1 MATTTTESVT
11 TAGSRRRGGAAPR
24 LQSGRRAGRTGLR
37 TKRNRVDPLFLVFLI
52 PTLLLFTLAITLP
65 AVMGI
70 VLSFT
75 DSVGFG
81 DFRFIGL
88 TNYVAVFSDPAILQ
102 AYLFTIG
109 FSLVTV
115 LVVNAL
121 AFLLAIALTS
131 KVRGKIALRAVFVL
145 PMVISG
151 IVIAYVFSFLFA
163 NSLPALATALGFAP
177 LEQSILANPDLAWVA
192 VVVVTAWQAIPST
205 LLIYI
210 AGVLSIPGEVYE
222 ASALDGA
229 SAWRQLVSIT
239 APLTAGYILINLII
253 GFKNFLNSYDIIVG
267 LTDGGPGT
275 STTSVA
281 MSIFKGFNG
290 GDYAYQMANATIFF
304 VIAVVIAVIQL
315 RATRGKAA
323 L

>member
-1 MATTTTESVT
+1 MATTTTRSIT
-11 TAGSRRRGGAAPR
+11 TADRRRRGGAAPR
-24 LQSGRRAGRTGLR
+24 LQAGSRGRG
-37 TKRNRVDPLFLVFLI
+37 KRVDPLFLVFLV
-52 PTLLLFTLAITLP
+52 PTLVLFTLAITLP

-75 DSVGFG
+75 NSVGFG
-81 DFRFIGL
+81 EFRFTGL

-115 LVVNAL
+115 LVVNAV

-131 KVRGKIALRAVFVL
+131 KIRGKIALRGVFVL

-163 NSLPALATALGFAP
+163 NSLPAFATALGFAP

-192 VVVVTAWQAIPST
+192 IVVVTAWQAIPST

-229 SAWRQLVSIT
+229 SSWRQLVSIT
-239 APLTAGYILINLII
+239 APLTAGYILINLVI

-281 MSIFKGFNG
+281 MSIFKGFSG

-304 VIAVVIAVIQL
+304 LIAVVIAVIQL

>member
-1 MATTTTESVT
+1 LATTTTESIT
-11 TAGSRRRGGAAPR
+11 TADRRRRGGAAPR
-24 LQSGRRAGRTGLR
+24 LQAGTRRRAT
-37 TKRNRVDPLFLVFLI
+37 RVDPLFLVFLV
-52 PTLLLFTLAITLP
+52 PTLVLFTLAITLP
-65 AVMGI
+65 AAMGI

-75 DSVGFG
+75 NSVGFG
-81 DFRFIGL
+81 EFRFTGL

-115 LVVNAL
+115 LLVNAV

-131 KVRGKIALRAVFVL
+131 KIRGKIALRAVFVL

-163 NSLPALATALGFAP
+163 NSVPALATTLGIAP

-192 VVVVTAWQAIPST
+192 IVIVTAWQAIPST

-222 ASALDGA
+222 AASLDGA
-229 SAWRQLVSIT
+229 SSWRQLISIT
-239 APLTAGYILINLII
+239 APLTAGYILINLVI

-275 STTSVA
+275 STTTVA
-281 MSIFKGFNG
+281 MSIFKGFSG

>member
-1 MATTTTESVT
+1 MATTTTESIT
-11 TAGSRRRGGAAPR
+11 TADRRRRGGAAPR
-24 LQSGRRAGRTGLR
+24 LQAGSRGRG
-37 TKRNRVDPLFLVFLI
+37 KRVDPLFLVFLV
-52 PTLLLFTLAITLP
+52 PTLVLFTLAITLP

-75 DSVGFG
+75 NSVGFG
-81 DFRFIGL
+81 EFRFTGL

-115 LVVNAL
+115 LLVNAV

-131 KVRGKIALRAVFVL
+131 KIRGKIALRAVFVL

-163 NSLPALATALGFAP
+163 NSLPALASALGFAP

-192 VVVVTAWQAIPST
+192 IVLVTAWQAIPST

-222 ASALDGA
+222 AAALDGA

-239 APLTAGYILINLII
+239 APLTAGYILINLVI

-281 MSIFKGFNG
+281 MSIFKGFSG

>member
-1 MATTTTESVT
+1 M
-11 TAGSRRRGGAAPR
+11 
-24 LQSGRRAGRTGLR
+24 
-37 TKRNRVDPLFLVFLI
+37 
-52 PTLLLFTLAITLP
+52 
-65 AVMGI
+65 
-70 VLSFT
+70 
-75 DSVGFG
+75 
-81 DFRFIGL
+81 
-88 TNYVAVFSDPAILQ
+88 FSDPAILQ
-102 AYLFTIG
+102 AYLFTLG

-115 LVVNAL
+115 IVVNAI
-121 AFLLAIALTS
+121 AFLLAIGLTS
-131 KVRGKIALRAVFVL
+131 KIRGKIALRAVFVL

-151 IVIAYVFSFLFA
+151 IVIAYVFSFLFS
-163 NSLPALATALGFAP
+163 NSLPAFATAIGFGP
-177 LEQSILANPDLAWVA
+177 LEQSILANPDLAWLA
-192 VVVVTAWQAIPST
+192 IVVVTAWQAIPST

-210 AGVLSIPGEVYE
+210 AGILSIPGEVYE
-222 ASALDGA
+222 AAALDGA

-239 APLTAGYILINLII
+239 APLTAGYILINLVI

>member
-1 MATTTTESVT
+1 MATTTTESIT
-11 TAGSRRRGGAAPR
+11 TADRRRRGGAAPR
-24 LQSGRRAGRTGLR
+24 LQAGSRGRG
-37 TKRNRVDPLFLVFLI
+37 KRVDPLFLVFLV
-52 PTLLLFTLAITLP
+52 PTLVLFTLAITLP

-75 DSVGFG
+75 NSVGFG
-81 DFRFIGL
+81 EFRFTGL

-115 LVVNAL
+115 LLVNAV

-131 KVRGKIALRAVFVL
+131 KIRGKIALRAVFVL

-163 NSLPALATALGFAP
+163 NSLPALASTLGFAP

-192 VVVVTAWQAIPST
+192 IVLVTAWQAIPST

-222 ASALDGA
+222 AASLDGA
-229 SAWRQLVSIT
+229 SAWRQLLSIT
-239 APLTAGYILINLII
+239 APLTAGYILINLVI

-281 MSIFKGFNG
+281 MSIFKGFSG

>member
-1 MATTTTESVT
+1 MATTTTEAVT
-11 TAGSRRRGGAAPR
+11 TAGRRRRGGTAPR
-24 LQSGRRAGRTGLR
+24 LQSGRAGAGR
-37 TKRNRVDPLFLVFLI
+37 KQRVDPPFLLFLV
-52 PTLLLFTLAITLP
+52 PTLVLFTLAITLP

-81 DFRFIGL
+81 EFRFTGL
-88 TNYVAVFSDPAILQ
+88 TNYVALFSDPAILQ

-115 LVVNAL
+115 LVVNAI

-131 KVRGKIALRAVFVL
+131 RVRGKIALRAVFVL

-163 NSLPALATALGFAP
+163 NSLPALATTLGFAP

-222 ASALDGA
+222 AAALDGA

-239 APLTAGYILINLII
+239 APLTAGYILINLVI

-281 MSIFKGFNG
+281 MSIFKGFSG
-290 GDYAYQMANATIFF
+290 GDYAYQMANATVFF

>member
-1 MATTTTESVT
+1 LATTTTRSIT
-11 TAGSRRRGGAAPR
+11 TADRRRRGGAAPR
-24 LQSGRRAGRTGLR
+24 LQAGSRGRG
-37 TKRNRVDPLFLVFLI
+37 KRVDPLFLVFLV
-52 PTLLLFTLAITLP
+52 PTLVLFTLAITLP

-75 DSVGFG
+75 NSVGFG
-81 DFRFIGL
+81 EFRFTGL

-115 LVVNAL
+115 LVVNAV

-131 KVRGKIALRAVFVL
+131 KIRGKIALRGVFVL

-163 NSLPALATALGFAP
+163 NSLPAFATALGFAP

-192 VVVVTAWQAIPST
+192 IVVVTAWQAIPST

-229 SAWRQLVSIT
+229 SSWRQLVSIT
-239 APLTAGYILINLII
+239 APLTAGYILINLVI

-281 MSIFKGFNG
+281 MSIFKGFSG

-304 VIAVVIAVIQL
+304 LIAVVIAVIQL

>member
-1 MATTTTESVT
+1 MATTTTEAIT
-11 TAGSRRRGGAAPR
+11 TADRRRRGGAAPR
-24 LQSGRRAGRTGLR
+24 LQAGSRGRR
-37 TKRNRVDPLFLVFLI
+37 KRVEPLFLVFLV
-52 PTLLLFTLAITLP
+52 PTLVLFTLAITLP

-81 DFRFIGL
+81 EFRFTGL

-115 LVVNAL
+115 LVVNAI

-192 VVVVTAWQAIPST
+192 IVVVTAWQAIPST

-222 ASALDGA
+222 AAALDGA
-229 SAWRQLVSIT
+229 SSWRQLVSIT
-239 APLTAGYILINLII
+239 APLTAGYILINLVI

-275 STTSVA
+275 ATTSVA
-281 MSIFKGFNG
+281 MSIFKGFSS

>member
-1 MATTTTESVT
+1 LATTTTESIT
-11 TAGSRRRGGAAPR
+11 TADRRRRGGAAPR
-24 LQSGRRAGRTGLR
+24 LQAGSRGRG
-37 TKRNRVDPLFLVFLI
+37 KRVDPLFLVFLV
-52 PTLLLFTLAITLP
+52 PTLVLFTLAITLP

-75 DSVGFG
+75 NSVGFG
-81 DFRFIGL
+81 EFRFTGL

-115 LVVNAL
+115 LLVNAV

-131 KVRGKIALRAVFVL
+131 KIRGKIALRAVFVL

-163 NSLPALATALGFAP
+163 NSLPALATTLGFAP

-192 VVVVTAWQAIPST
+192 IVVVTAWQAIPST

-222 ASALDGA
+222 AASLDGA

-239 APLTAGYILINLII
+239 APLTAGYILINLVI

-281 MSIFKGFNG
+281 MSIFKGFSG

>member
-1 MATTTTESVT
+1 MATTTTESIT
-11 TAGSRRRGGAAPR
+11 TADRRRRGGAAPR
-24 LQSGRRAGRTGLR
+24 LQAGTRRRAT
-37 TKRNRVDPLFLVFLI
+37 RVDPLFLVFLV
-52 PTLLLFTLAITLP
+52 PTLVLFTLAITLP
-65 AVMGI
+65 AAMGI

-75 DSVGFG
+75 NSVGFG
-81 DFRFIGL
+81 EFRFTGL

-115 LVVNAL
+115 LLVNAV

-131 KVRGKIALRAVFVL
+131 KIRGKIALRAVFVL

-163 NSLPALATALGFAP
+163 NSVPALATTLGIAP

-192 VVVVTAWQAIPST
+192 IVIVTAWQAIPST

-222 ASALDGA
+222 AASLDGA
-229 SAWRQLVSIT
+229 SSWRQLISIT
-239 APLTAGYILINLII
+239 APLTAGYILINLVI

-275 STTSVA
+275 STTTVA
-281 MSIFKGFNG
+281 MSIFKGFSG

>member
-1 MATTTTESVT
+1 MATTTTEAIT
-11 TAGSRRRGGAAPR
+11 TADRRRRGGAAPR
-24 LQSGRRAGRTGLR
+24 LQAGSRGRR
-37 TKRNRVDPLFLVFLI
+37 KRVEPLFLVFLV
-52 PTLLLFTLAITLP
+52 PTLVLFTLAITLP

-81 DFRFIGL
+81 EFRFTGL

-109 FSLVTV
+109 FSLATV
-115 LVVNAL
+115 LVVNAI

-192 VVVVTAWQAIPST
+192 IVVVTAWQAIPST

-222 ASALDGA
+222 AAALDGA
-229 SAWRQLVSIT
+229 SSWRQLVSIT
-239 APLTAGYILINLII
+239 APLTAGYILINLVI

-275 STTSVA
+275 ATTSVA
-281 MSIFKGFNG
+281 MSIFKGFSS

>member
-1 MATTTTESVT
+1 MATTTTESIT
-11 TAGSRRRGGAAPR
+11 TAGRRRRGGTAPR
-24 LQSGRRAGRTGLR
+24 LQAGSRGRG
-37 TKRNRVDPLFLVFLI
+37 KRVDPLFLVFLV
-52 PTLLLFTLAITLP
+52 PTLVLFTLAITLP

-75 DSVGFG
+75 NSVGFG
-81 DFRFIGL
+81 EFRFTGL

-115 LVVNAL
+115 LLVNAV

-131 KVRGKIALRAVFVL
+131 KIRGKIALRAVFVL

-163 NSLPALATALGFAP
+163 NSLPALATAVGFAP

-192 VVVVTAWQAIPST
+192 IVVVTAWQAIPST

-222 ASALDGA
+222 AASLDGA
-229 SAWRQLVSIT
+229 SAWRQLISIT
-239 APLTAGYILINLII
+239 APLTAGYILINLVI

-281 MSIFKGFNG
+281 MSIFKGFSG

>member
-1 MATTTTESVT
+1 MT
-11 TAGSRRRGGAAPR
+11 TADRRRRGGAAPR
-24 LQSGRRAGRTGLR
+24 LQAGSRGRG
-37 TKRNRVDPLFLVFLI
+37 KRVDPLFLVFLV
-52 PTLLLFTLAITLP
+52 PTLVLFTLAITLP

-75 DSVGFG
+75 NSVGFG
-81 DFRFIGL
+81 EFRFTGL

-115 LVVNAL
+115 LLVNAV

-131 KVRGKIALRAVFVL
+131 KIRGKIALRAVFVL

-163 NSLPALATALGFAP
+163 NSLPALASALGFAP

-192 VVVVTAWQAIPST
+192 IVLVTAWQAIPST

-222 ASALDGA
+222 AAALDGA

-239 APLTAGYILINLII
+239 APLTAGYILINLVI

-281 MSIFKGFNG
+281 MSIFKGFSG

>member
-1 MATTTTESVT
+1 MATTTTESIT
-11 TAGSRRRGGAAPR
+11 TADRRRRGGAAPR
-24 LQSGRRAGRTGLR
+24 LQAGSRGRGE
-37 TKRNRVDPLFLVFLI
+37 RVDPLFLVFLV
-52 PTLLLFTLAITLP
+52 PTLVLFTLAITLP

-75 DSVGFG
+75 NSVGFG
-81 DFRFIGL
+81 EFRFTGL

-115 LVVNAL
+115 LLVNAV

-131 KVRGKIALRAVFVL
+131 KIRGKIALRAVFVL

-163 NSLPALATALGFAP
+163 NSLPALASALGFAP

-192 VVVVTAWQAIPST
+192 IVLVTAWQAIPST

-222 ASALDGA
+222 AASLDGA

-239 APLTAGYILINLII
+239 APLTAGYILINLVI

-281 MSIFKGFNG
+281 MSIFKGFSG

>member
-24 LQSGRRAGRTGLR
+24 LQSGRRGGAGLR
-37 TKRNRVDPLFLVFLI
+37 TKRSRTDPLFLVFLI

-115 LVVNAL
+115 LVVNAV

-131 KVRGKIALRAVFVL
+131 KIRGKITLRAVFVL

-163 NSLPALATALGFAP
+163 NSLPALATTLGFAP

-192 VVVVTAWQAIPST
+192 IVVVTAWQAIPST

-210 AGVLSIPGEVYE
+210 AGVLSIPAEVYE

-239 APLTAGYILINLII
+239 APLTAGYILINLVI

>member
-1 MATTTTESVT
+1 MATTTTEAIT
-11 TAGSRRRGGAAPR
+11 TADRRRRGGAAPR
-24 LQSGRRAGRTGLR
+24 LQAGSRGRR
-37 TKRNRVDPLFLVFLI
+37 KRVEPLFLVFLV
-52 PTLLLFTLAITLP
+52 PTLVLFTLAITLP

-81 DFRFIGL
+81 EFRFTGL

-115 LVVNAL
+115 LVVNAI

-192 VVVVTAWQAIPST
+192 IVVVTAWQAIPST

-222 ASALDGA
+222 AAALDGA
-229 SAWRQLVSIT
+229 SSWRQLVSIT
-239 APLTAGYILINLII
+239 APLTAGYILINLVI

-281 MSIFKGFNG
+281 MSIFKGFSG

>member
-1 MATTTTESVT
+1 MATTTTRSIT
-11 TAGSRRRGGAAPR
+11 TADRRRRGGAAPR
-24 LQSGRRAGRTGLR
+24 LQADSRGRG
-37 TKRNRVDPLFLVFLI
+37 KRVDPLFLVFLV
-52 PTLLLFTLAITLP
+52 PTLVLFTLAITLP

-75 DSVGFG
+75 NSVGFG
-81 DFRFIGL
+81 EFRFTGL

-115 LVVNAL
+115 LVVNAV

-131 KVRGKIALRAVFVL
+131 KIRGKIALRGVFVL

-163 NSLPALATALGFAP
+163 NSLPAFATALGFAP

-192 VVVVTAWQAIPST
+192 IVVVTAWQAIPST

-229 SAWRQLVSIT
+229 SSWRQLVSIT
-239 APLTAGYILINLII
+239 APLTAGYILINLVI

-281 MSIFKGFNG
+281 MSIFKGFSG

-304 VIAVVIAVIQL
+304 LIAVVIAVIQL

>member
-1 MATTTTESVT
+1 MATTTTESIT
-11 TAGSRRRGGAAPR
+11 TADRRRRGGAAPR
-24 LQSGRRAGRTGLR
+24 LQAGSRGRG
-37 TKRNRVDPLFLVFLI
+37 KRVDPLFLVFLV
-52 PTLLLFTLAITLP
+52 PTLVLFTLAITLP

-75 DSVGFG
+75 NSVGFG
-81 DFRFIGL
+81 EFRFTGL

-115 LVVNAL
+115 LLVNAV

-131 KVRGKIALRAVFVL
+131 KIRGKIALRAVFVL

-163 NSLPALATALGFAP
+163 NSLPALASALGFAP
-177 LEQSILANPDLAWVA
+177 LEQSILADPDLAWIAIVL
-192 VVVVTAWQAIPST
+192 VTAWQAIPST

-222 ASALDGA
+222 AASLDGA

-239 APLTAGYILINLII
+239 APLTAGYILINLVI

-281 MSIFKGFNG
+281 MSIFKGFSG

>member
-11 TAGSRRRGGAAPR
+11 TADRRRRGGAAPR
-24 LQSGRRAGRTGLR
+24 LQAGTTGTTGTRRRRRRL
-37 TKRNRVDPLFLVFLI
+37 DPLFLAFLL
-52 PTLLLFTLAITLP
+52 PALVLFTLAITLP

-75 DSVGFG
+75 NSVGFG
-81 DFRFIGL
+81 EFRFTGL
-88 TNYVAVFSDPAILQ
+88 TNYIAVFSDPAILQ

-115 LVVNAL
+115 IVVNAV

-131 KVRGKIALRAVFVL
+131 KVRGKIALRGVFVL

-163 NSLPALATALGFAP
+163 NSLPALATSLGFAP

-192 VVVVTAWQAIPST
+192 IVIVTAWQAIPST

-222 ASALDGA
+222 AAALDGA
-229 SAWRQLVSIT
+229 SSWRQLISIT
-239 APLTAGYILINLII
+239 APLTAGYILINLVI

>member
-1 MATTTTESVT
+1 MATTTTEAVT
-11 TAGSRRRGGAAPR
+11 TAGRRRRGGNAPR
-24 LQSGRRAGRTGLR
+24 LQSGRAGAGR
-37 TKRNRVDPLFLVFLI
+37 KQRVDPLFLLFLV
-52 PTLLLFTLAITLP
+52 PTLVLFTLAITLP

-81 DFRFIGL
+81 EFRFTGL
-88 TNYVAVFSDPAILQ
+88 TNYVALFSDPAILQ

-115 LVVNAL
+115 LVVNAI

-131 KVRGKIALRAVFVL
+131 RVRGKIALRAVFVL

-163 NSLPALATALGFAP
+163 NSLPALATTLGFAP

-222 ASALDGA
+222 AAALDGA

-239 APLTAGYILINLII
+239 APLTAGYILINLVI

-281 MSIFKGFNG
+281 MSIFKGFSG
-290 GDYAYQMANATIFF
+290 GDYAYQMANATVFF